1 MDRSGGGRVTRVA
14 VVTGGSR
21 GIGRACAVALGEG
34 GWTVAVGYR
43 GSESDAAE
51 TLTAVEDAGA
61 KGTVVRIDVLDES
74 SVTEAF
80 RQVGAD
86 LGPVVGLVNCAGVSR
101 DGLAVKFPLEE
112 WDRTMDTNA
121 RGSFLCSRAA
131 LRSML
136 RERWG
141 RIVNVSS
148 AVALRG
154 NAGQSVYAASKA
166 ALLGMTRSLAREVG
180 ARGITVNAICP
191 GYVETDM
198 TGDISEEARRTLVGN
213 TPLGRPARLEEIAAV
228 VRFLCSDDAS
238 YVNGAVLSVDGGLTA

>member
-1 MDRSGGGRVTRVA
+1 MTRVA

-43 GSESDAAE
+43 GSEADAAS
-51 TLTAVEDAGA
+51 TLEAVEDAGA
-61 KGTVVRIDVLDES
+61 KGMVVRLDVLDES
-74 SVTEAF
+74 SVAEAF
-80 RQVGAD
+80 RQVGSD
-86 LGPVVGLVNCAGVSR
+86 LGSVVGLVNCAGVSR
-101 DGLAVKFPLEE
+101 DGLAVKFPSEE

-141 RIVNVSS
+141 RIVHVSS

-166 ALLGMTRSLAREVG
+166 ALLGMTRALAREVG

-191 GYVETDM
+191 GYVQTDM
-198 TGDISEEARRTLVGN
+198 TADISEEARRTLVGN
-213 TPLGRPARLEEIAAV
+213 TPIGRPARLEEIAAV

-238 YVNGAVLSVDGGLTA
+238 YVNGAVVAVDGGLTA